1 MANVQDASG
10 KPDGRAV
17 ESTINLCGG

>member
-17 ESTINLCGG
+17 ESTISLCGG